1 MELHPT
7 AERTSEGGV
16 LEPRSA
22 PAPARRGRGLEL
34 TPAEHQA
41 VRRNRRWMLAFFVPS
56 VALLVL
62 ALIASAVAESN
73 QPRGPKAVAPP
84 GYKAVRDSYYS
95 YAVPA
100 GWSTNGIYTD
110 QTGDVDTS
118 GPSGWAGEHIGY
130 RAAPPVLGEAP
141 PVSVEAFGVAQPA
154 PYTIAGGH
162 AVRVPG
168 AAAAFEYTF
177 SRADGFRAVAVDV
190 WSARTG
196 VELWLVV
203 HAPAG
208 ETGVI
213 LSSLTA

>member
-1 MELHPT
+1 MDLPPT
-7 AERTSEGGV
+7 AEQTQGGV

-22 PAPARRGRGLEL
+22 VVPARPSRGLDL
-34 TPAEHQA
+34 TPVELQA
-41 VRRNRRWMLAFFVPS
+41 VRRNRRWILAFFVPS
-56 VALLVL
+56 VVLLVL
-62 ALIASAVAESN
+62 ALVASAVAESN
-73 QPRGPKAVAPP
+73 QPRGPKAAVPP

-100 GWSTNGIYTD
+100 GWSTNSVYTD

-130 RAAPPVLGEAP
+130 RQAAPVPGEAP
-141 PVSVEAFGVAQPA
+141 PLSVEAFGVARPA
-154 PYTIAGGH
+154 PYTITGGQ

-168 AAAAFEYTF
+168 ATAAFEYTF
-177 SRADGFRAVAVDV
+177 SRPDGFRAVAVDV
-190 WSARTG
+190 WTARNG

-203 HAPAG
+203 HAPASV
-208 ETGVI
+208 TGVI